1 MTPHL
6 QEMPWIR
13 SILPT
18 SSIVLRDSY
27 RVSEKLWAI
36 IAGSTLAFA
45 VGFADDVSRGRFPVW
60 AKLGGQLLGAIVLIA
75 AGGTTSFLPFPW
87 MNLGVTLPWM
97 VRLTNPFNLLDH
109 IARLSPGVAFL
120 PPPPPL

>member
-27 RVSEKLWAI
+27 RVSEKRWAI

-45 VGFADDVSRGRFPVW
+45 VGFADDVSRGRFPAW
-60 AKLGGQLLGAIVLIA
+60 AKLGGQLLGAVDLIA
-75 AGGTTSFLPFPW
+75 AGVTESCPPFPW
-87 MNLGVTLPWM
+87 LNAVWTRAVM
-97 VRLTNPFNLLDH
+97 VVV
-109 IARLSPGVAFL
+109 IMAARLR
-120 PPPPPL
+120 